1 MSSEQQP
8 SIIEYARYY
17 GLSHNHLDIDPLELL
32 PPTADTPL
40 PFDDGI
46 LWQHF
51 RVEARSPLHE
61 RLQAVKEASAFLAVT
76 NPKQYEGCAF
86 EGFDPLPRYR
96 IRDNKHELPLLRTD
110 HEVDMI
116 NFAHY
121 IVPNLADEFFPF
133 EKVNDEEDEGFG
145 WPSKYLGLPEAAFQR
160 AQNEKLEVP
169 KDVFAYLG
177 AVLDT
182 RTYEE
187 EPGFDYERPVHSQD
201 RARDTVSPPL
211 LPRSPTPQPFEP
223 SSDTGR
229 LEFLS
234 DHSSP
239 TRQQAEALDRIL
251 LEKDALTSSKRP
263 IDTIGHGHE
272 EEGLDSVYLG
282 DIYSPLKGIDRTPSP
297 PPYKKSRREDLKVE
311 GPLTPPASERP
322 PPWSMKK
329 VTFSEALR
337 EVIPH
342 LPPPI
347 PAPEQLSS
355 DDIDMMFAEHIAPV
369 AAKAEQ
375 AIEQEQLQ
383 EADTTSRVAVPVM
396 DFAKSVPPWY
406 VAPSMAIGDWRKN
419 LLVEIKETHLDIPP
433 WLQDS
438 QTEKALTWVPF
449 PMSLGRF
456 ELQETIE
463 DDGSLA
469 SFLNDHEP
477 VDLETL
483 TWKPPGLRIFDE
495 NNDSDE
501 EELECGVF
509 PPAGD
514 MRSLIKER
522 VLELQNDD
530 KCDETLGHAG
540 ISRETEK
547 NESTPNDQPAFK
559 TTFSAMDSL
568 NQFLGIRKGEL
579 QKSQRLI
586 DKHTST
592 SRSKASLGESTSRDL
607 TNANV
612 AEKPSFTIP
621 SPKLVIP
628 DSPRYFIASTNF
640 LSDRK
645 LTHRIE
651 NLYPSATILERDFNL
666 YSLAAVEA
674 EMSVH
679 LARTRPVASP
689 DEADLILSPS
699 TGLILTTLQK
709 IKQQSLPG
717 QAARSPVRE
726 RIQRTATRYERL
738 VVVVRRTGGASDSNA
753 GAGANLEESD
763 CEALVS
769 LSAFINHLQELSENE
784 LILVD
789 GDTTTLATWIISKM
803 IRYSVETPTTLLQD
817 ETIWEVFL
825 RQAGMNAFAAQVVLE
840 EMKTLQD
847 NYGKPWGLRGFVLM
861 SPEERYRRFEGLLG
875 DEGESASN
883 PFRALR
889 NE

>member
-1 MSSEQQP
+1 M
-8 SIIEYARYY
+8 
-17 GLSHNHLDIDPLELL
+17 
-32 PPTADTPL
+32 
-40 PFDDGI
+40 
-46 LWQHF
+46 
-51 RVEARSPLHE
+51 
-61 RLQAVKEASAFLAVT
+61 
-76 NPKQYEGCAF
+76 
-86 EGFDPLPRYR
+86 
-96 IRDNKHELPLLRTD
+96 
-110 HEVDMI
+110 
-116 NFAHY
+116 
-121 IVPNLADEFFPF
+121 
-133 EKVNDEEDEGFG
+133 
-145 WPSKYLGLPEAAFQR
+145 
-160 AQNEKLEVP
+160 
-169 KDVFAYLG
+169 
-177 AVLDT
+177 
-182 RTYEE
+182 
-187 EPGFDYERPVHSQD
+187 
-201 RARDTVSPPL
+201 
-211 LPRSPTPQPFEP
+211 
-223 SSDTGR
+223 
-229 LEFLS
+229 LS

-251 LEKDALTSSKRP
+251 LEKDALTSSKRR
-263 IDTIGHGHE
+263 IDTTDHGHKE
-272 EEGLDSVYLG
+272 DGLDSVDLG

-337 EVIPH
+337 DVIPH

-347 PAPEQLSS
+347 PAPEQISS
-355 DDIDMMFAEHIAPV
+355 DDIDMIFAEHIAPV

-375 AIEQEQLQ
+375 AIEQEQLV

-396 DFAKSVPPWY
+396 DFAKPIPPWY
-406 VAPSMAIGDWRKN
+406 VAPSMAIDDWRKN
-419 LLVEIKETHLDIPP
+419 LLLEIKETHLDIPQ

-456 ELQETIE
+456 EVQETIE
-463 DDGSLA
+463 DDGALA
-469 SFLNDHEP
+469 SFLDDHEP
-477 VDLETL
+477 LDLETL

-495 NNDSDE
+495 NIDSDE
-501 EELECGVF
+501 EELECGIF

-514 MRSLIKER
+514 VRSLIKER

-530 KCDETLGHAG
+530 ECDETIEHARILRG
-540 ISRETEK
+540 TPDTVSKGPRPSDERPCPEIK
-547 NESTPNDQPAFK
+547 KGESTSNDQPAFK

-579 QKSQRLI
+579 QKSQRPM
-586 DKHTST
+586 DKHTSP
-592 SRSKASLGESTSRDL
+592 SRSKASLGESTSCDL
-607 TNANV
+607 TNPNV
-612 AEKPSFTIP
+612 AEKPRFNIP

-628 DSPRYFIASTNF
+628 DTPRCFIASTSF

-651 NLYPSATILERDFNL
+651 NLYPAAKILERDFNL
-666 YSLAAVEA
+666 YSLAAGKA

-679 LARTRPVASP
+679 LALTRSEASP

-738 VVVVRRTGGASDSNA
+738 VVVVRRTGGTSNSNVDV
-753 GAGANLEESD
+753 GVNLEESD

-769 LSAFINHLQELSENE
+769 LSAFINHLQELSESE
-784 LILVD
+784 MILVD
-789 GDTTTLATWIISKM
+789 GDTPMLATWIISIM

-817 ETIWEVFL
+817 ETVWEVFL

-840 EMKTLQD
+840 EMKMLQD
-847 NYGKPWGLRGFVLM
+847 SDGRPWGLRGFVLM

-875 DEGESASN
+875 GRRQLDRVEGVLDA
-883 PFRALR
+883 RW
-889 NE
+889 